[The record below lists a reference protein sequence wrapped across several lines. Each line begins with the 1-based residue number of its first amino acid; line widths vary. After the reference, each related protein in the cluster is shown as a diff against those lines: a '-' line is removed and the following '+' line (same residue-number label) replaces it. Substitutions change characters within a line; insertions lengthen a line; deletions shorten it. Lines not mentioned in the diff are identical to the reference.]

1 MGCSTFFF
9 VFVNSFFYVTVLSVC
24 ALKFLWT
31 KNYNAALACVIVH
44 GLLCQHFSYMLAV
57 LHAWMD
63 SGLKAL
69 LALFIKQDPLM
80 NFDLVSM

>member
-1 MGCSTFFF
+1 MCYVLHFCFHKLI
-9 VFVNSFFYVTVLSVC
+9 FYITVLSVC

-31 KNYNAALACVIVH
+31 NKCNAALACVIVH

-69 LALFIKQDPLM
+69 LASFIKQDPLID
-80 NFDLVSM
+80 FDLVSM